1 MVGIRKQMMPS
12 RVKVYRGVKRGLDFV
27 IASAGLV
34 IMAPLFLILIIVI
47 KIDSPGPAFFRQ
59 ERVGRGGKIFEI
71 LKFRSMVVENDM
83 GDVSCGDKYTRVGKF
98 LRVTSLDELP
108 QLINVVR
115 GEMAFI
121 GPRPWVM
128 KYWENMNERERMRA
142 LVRPGITGL
151 AQAKGR
157 NGISV
162 FERIRYD
169 LEYVEKMS
177 FLLDVKIVLLT
188 AKMVLKRSAA
198 EAGKA
203 GILSDVDSLR
213 YRNIGHLVG
222 VVRNGYRTI

>member
-1 MVGIRKQMMPS
+1 MV
-12 RVKVYRGVKRGLDFV
+12 
-27 IASAGLV
+27 ASAGLV
-34 IMAPLFLILIIVI
+34 ILAPVMGIIALVI
-47 KIDSPGPAFFRQ
+47 KLDSPGPVIFRQ
-59 ERVGRGGKIFEI
+59 LRVGKGGKTFQI
-71 LKFRSMVVENDM
+71 LKFRSMVADNDIS
-83 GDVSCGDKYTRVGKF
+83 DASRADRYTRVGK
-98 LRVTSLDELP
+98 LIRTTSLDELP
-108 QLINVVR
+108 QLVNVVR
-115 GEMAFI
+115 GEMSFVE
-121 GPRPWVM
+121 PRPWVM

-177 FLLDVKIVLLT
+177 FLLDVKIVFLT

-213 YRNIGHLVG
+213 YRNIGHLAE
-222 VVRNGYRTI
+222 RASF

>member
-1 MVGIRKQMMPS
+1 MMPS
-12 RVKVYRGVKRGLDFV
+12 RVKIYSRVKRGIDFV
-27 IASAGLV
+27 IASVGLV
-34 IMAPLFLILIIVI
+34 ILAPLFLILVIVI

-59 ERVGRGGKIFEI
+59 ERVGRGGKMFEI

-121 GPRPWVM
+121 GPRPWVT
-128 KYWENMNERERMRA
+128 KYWENMNDRERRRA

-177 FLLDVKIVLLT
+177 FLLDVQIVFLT
-188 AKMVLKRSAA
+188 VKMVLKRSAA
-198 EAGKA
+198 EAGKS

-222 VVRNGYRTI
+222 VARNGYRTI

>member
-1 MVGIRKQMMPS
+1 MPS

-34 IMAPLFLILIIVI
+34 ILAPVMGIIALVI
-47 KIDSPGPAFFRQ
+47 KLDSPGPAFFRQ
-59 ERVGRGGKIFEI
+59 ERVGRGGKVFTI
-71 LKFRSMVVENDM
+71 LKFRSMAVDNDM
-83 GDVSCGDKYTRVGKF
+83 GDTSCEDKYTRVGKF

-128 KYWENMNERERMRA
+128 KYWENMNERERMRT

-177 FLLDVKIVLLT
+177 FLLDVKIVFLT

-222 VVRNGYRTI
+222 VAGNGY